1 MEKRKRIYFCILYP
15 QSEKLLAKFWNLQG
29 SQTQSPGLSEVLSIL
44 FTILKAF
51 SSPLLSEALFPVST
65 APPALHLGMR
75 AVQEAELPPYDSCH
89 LLWNVLCL
97 WDLACDGRFSYYP
110 QLGFYWRIIPC
121 RPCLS
126 LAFECSKLAA
136 TLLFPTHFSATRKK
150 ALTLYFYL
158 LFCYSKKA
166 QNCSTSFLNWFL
178 SFSTTRMAGY
188 SEDLSIG
195 FAFRIFSFISPIT
208 CFSDTIFSR
217 SCLIRDPIMRDIL
230 SQWILVLPKTSAVR
244 TNFVDLHLPSE
255 VTPSIALS

>member
-1 MEKRKRIYFCILYP
+1 
-15 QSEKLLAKFWNLQG
+15 
-29 SQTQSPGLSEVLSIL
+29 
-44 FTILKAF
+44 
-51 SSPLLSEALFPVST
+51 
-65 APPALHLGMR
+65 MR
-75 AVQEAELPPYDSCH
+75 AVQEAELLHCDSCH
-89 LLWNVLCL
+89 LLWNVLGL

-126 LAFECSKLAA
+126 LAFECSKLWA

-166 QNCSTSFLNWFL
+166 QNCSTLFLNWFL
-178 SFSTTRMAGY
+178 SFSTTCMAGY

-195 FAFRIFSFISPIT
+195 FAFHIFSLISPIT
-208 CFSDTIFSR
+208 WFSDTIFSR

-230 SQWILVLPKTSAVR
+230 SQWILVLPKTSAVKNKLR
-244 TNFVDLHLPSE
+244 WPSPPKWSHPKHCPVIQASNFQWALCPSHARE
-255 VTPSIALS
+255 AISLLSLKVKYFFFFFWGAGAFFLRLIFSFIPFQFCPSILYPYG